1 MEFEIKPIATTVKI
15 AKNTIRAPAQ
25 NHIYLNK
32 SITLADNEKP
42 GRYIMADLNAVIS
55 IEFLT
60 HYHPM
65 KRILTLIFALGLL
78 FSAFTASDSFAQN
91 RRDDRQ
97 RNDVR
102 RSDGRRS
109 DDGFNDDEPV
119 TNSKLNNRR
128 LEKNMDKYA
137 DQLQLTKRQQ
147 KQLKKIDR
155 RYARMERKMK
165 RRGENKRSDR
175 KRLAEEKRLEI
186 IEVLTPE
193 QQQTL
198 EALSKKGRF
207 SLDQLFGR

>member
-1 MEFEIKPIATTVKI
+1 MMVDTT
-15 AKNTIRAPAQ
+15 T
-25 NHIYLNK
+25 
-32 SITLADNEKP
+32 
-42 GRYIMADLNAVIS
+42 VIS

-78 FSAFTASDSFAQN
+78 FGGFANSTSFAQS
-91 RRDDRQ
+91 RRGDDR
-97 RNDVR
+97 RDVR
-102 RSDGRRS
+102 R
-109 DDGFNDDEPV
+109 NDDFQSDEPA

-165 RRGENKRSDR
+165 RRGDNKRSDR
-175 KRLAEEKRLEI
+175 KRLAEEKRIEV

-207 SLDQLFGR
+207 SFDQLFGR

>member
-1 MEFEIKPIATTVKI
+1 
-15 AKNTIRAPAQ
+15 
-25 NHIYLNK
+25 
-32 SITLADNEKP
+32 
-42 GRYIMADLNAVIS
+42 
-55 IEFLT
+55 
-60 HYHPM
+60 M
-65 KRILTLIFALGLL
+65 KRILTLFFAFSLLLGSLVT
-78 FSAFTASDSFAQN
+78 SNSFAQS
-91 RRDDRQ
+91 RPGDDR
-97 RNDVR
+97 RGDDRRGNDRRSDVR
-102 RSDGRRS
+102 RSD
-109 DDGFNDDEPV
+109 DFQDDEAV

-165 RRGENKRSDR
+165 RRGDNKRSDR
-175 KRLAEEKRLEI
+175 RRLAEEKRIEI

-207 SLDQLFGR
+207 SFDQLFGR

>member
-25 NHIYLNK
+25 NYIYLNK
-32 SITLADNEKP
+32 SISLADNEKP
-42 GRYIMADLNAVIS
+42 GPYMMADRNAVIS
-55 IEFLT
+55 FEFLT

-78 FSAFTASDSFAQN
+78 LGGLSTSDSFGQSRRTDSRRSDVREDDR
-91 RRDDRQ
+91 RRDD
-97 RNDVR
+97 
-102 RSDGRRS
+102 
-109 DDGFNDDEPV
+109 DGFENDGPAA
-119 TNSKLNNRR
+119 NSKLNNRR

-165 RRGENKRSDR
+165 RRGDNKRSDR
-175 KRLAEEKRLEI
+175 RRLAEEKRLEI
-186 IEVLTPE
+186 IEVLTPD

-207 SLDQLFGR
+207 SFEQLFGR

>member
-1 MEFEIKPIATTVKI
+1 MKKEE
-15 AKNTIRAPAQ
+15 
-25 NHIYLNK
+25 H
-32 SITLADNEKP
+32 
-42 GRYIMADLNAVIS
+42 YILPLPNAVIS

-78 FSAFTASDSFAQN
+78 LGSFVTSSSFAQN
-91 RRDDRQ
+91 RRG
-97 RNDVR
+97 
-102 RSDGRRS
+102 DGRREDGKRWS
-109 DDGFNDDEPV
+109 EVRRDDDAFQNDETV

-155 RYARMERKMK
+155 RYGRMERKMK
-165 RRGENKRSDR
+165 RRGDNKRSDR
-175 KRLAEEKRLEI
+175 RRLAEEKRLEI
-186 IEVLTPE
+186 IEVLTPD